1 MSPAALPAQF
11 TTRDGVS
18 LHSRHWPLPSGSAL
32 HGVALII
39 HGLGEHAARYDH
51 VAAALNAQG
60 WAAVG
65 YDHRGHGRSG
75 GARGKLA
82 RDDDFL
88 HDLAIVVDATR
99 QAYPGQRLLLVGHS
113 MGGIIAARFVA
124 ALAQPAES
132 PAEAP
137 WARPVDGL
145 VLSSPALALPLNA
158 LQKALLATVG
168 QLTPDV
174 AVSNGLQPEWVC
186 HNPDT
191 VRAYQADPLVH
202 DRITGR
208 LTRWMKTAGE
218 FTRARAAQWTV
229 PTLIMWGGEDRCVDP
244 AGSAE
249 FAQRAPTARVQSHPW
264 PRLSHEIFN
273 EREQAEVLAVM
284 TNWLK
289 RTLAP

>member
-1 MSPAALPAQF
+1 MSPVALPTQF

-18 LHSRHWPLPSGSAL
+18 LHSRHWPLPSGTAPR
-32 HGVALII
+32 GVAIII

-60 WAAVG
+60 WAVVG

-88 HDLAIVVDATR
+88 HDLATVVDATR

-124 ALAQPAES
+124 ALAQPAEG
-132 PAEAP
+132 PAQAP
-137 WARPVDGL
+137 WSRPVDGL

-186 HNPDT
+186 HNPQT

-208 LTRWMKTAGE
+208 LTRWMKAAGE

-229 PTLIMWGGEDRCVDP
+229 PTLLMWGGEDRCVDP

-249 FAQRAPTARVQSHPW
+249 FAQRAPAARVYSHPW

-284 TNWLK
+284 TGWLQ
-289 RTLAP
+289 RTLAA